1 MPCDAPR
8 VVVRCQHC
16 NERFE
21 PGAGDRTAR
30 CPICLRLS
38 TAIEVGRAR
47 TIAPVG
53 VATPK
58 LFVVGIVMAA
68 AGSVAGQLGMAP
80 DDPIAARS
88 YRLTLGVIT
97 VIGFALAIAGGI
109 QWWVRRRR
117 DRERA
122 TGL

>member
-1 MPCDAPR
+1 M
-8 VVVRCQHC
+8 VVRCQHC
-16 NERFE
+16 NEMFD
-21 PGAGDRTAR
+21 PGAGERTAR

-47 TIAPVG
+47 TLAPVG
-53 VATPK
+53 TATPK

-68 AGSVAGQLGMAP
+68 AGSVASQLGMAP
-80 DDPIAARS
+80 SEPVAARS

-109 QWWVRRRR
+109 QWWLRRRR
-117 DRERA
+117 VRERA